1 MTMLI
6 GLTGG
11 VGSGKSTVAA
21 LFERAGITTI
31 DTDAIAQ
38 QLTAPGGSAL
48 AAIARQ
54 FGSDF
59 ISDKEGL
66 KRAKMRE
73 QVFADAA
80 ARTALEAILHP
91 LIQAQVELALPGI
104 RSPYGMIVVPLLFES
119 MSYRRIVKRA
129 LVVDCSVATQIARIT
144 KRPGLTR
151 TLAEAIVAA
160 QIPRRIRLQ
169 LADDLICN
177 ENDLAGLDAVVHS
190 LHQLYIAEA
199 QCEFQQRS

>member
-1 MTMLI
+1 MMI

-21 LFERAGITTI
+21 LFERAGIAVV

-59 ISDKEGL
+59 VGDKDGL

-73 QVFADAA
+73 RVFADEA
-80 ARTALEAILHP
+80 ARDMLEAILHP
-91 LIQAQVELALPGI
+91 LIQAHVEQALPGI
-104 RSPYGMIVVPLLFES
+104 RGPYGIIVVPLLFEK
-119 MSYRRIVKRA
+119 MTYRRIVQRA

-169 LADDLICN
+169 LADDLISN
-177 ENDLAGLDAVVHS
+177 ENDLAGLGAVVLS
-190 LHQLYIAEA
+190 LHQQYAGVA
-199 QCEFQQRS
+199 